1 MYDAVVVG
9 ARCAGASLAM
19 LLARRGYRVAL
30 VDRARFPSDTM
41 STHFLWQRGGARL
54 EALGLLGRLRDRGC
68 EPIRTITYD
77 LGPVAL
83 RGLGPSVGGVSD
95 TFCPRRAVLD
105 QLLVEA
111 AVEAGAELFEGVSVR
126 SLTWSHDRVSGI
138 EAASTDGAAFKLR
151 GRVVVGA
158 DGLHSRIARAV
169 GSETYCAQPPLTCV
183 YYSYWSGIA
192 DQRAAFYA
200 RPGRLILMWPT
211 NDDLTCIYIGW
222 PRAEFTS
229 LKTDLEGNFLRTLE
243 LVPGL
248 RDMVEAGRREER
260 FAGTGDLPNM
270 YRRSRGAGWALAGDA
285 GHHKDPATGMGMS
298 DAFTSADLLAD
309 ALHEALA
316 GERSW
321 DDALQEY
328 EGRRDEVTANGFR
341 LTLGAAALAPVPVH
355 LLKFYELASARPAL
369 TERIFGV
376 LGGSIRIEDV
386 YSRESM
392 AEVMGANAV

>member
-1 MYDAVVVG
+1 
-9 ARCAGASLAM
+9 M
-19 LLARRGYRVAL
+19 LLARRGYRVGL
-30 VDRARFPSDTM
+30 VDRATFPSDTM

-54 EALGLLGRLRDRGC
+54 QGWGLLQRLRERGC

-77 LGPVAL
+77 VGPVAL
-83 RGLGPSVGGVSD
+83 RGLGPPIGGISD
-95 TFCPRRAVLD
+95 TFCPRRLVLD

-111 AVEAGAELFEGVSVR
+111 AVEAGAELFEGVSMR

-138 EAASTDGAAFKLR
+138 EAASRERTAFKLR
-151 GRVVVGA
+151 ARVVVGA
-158 DGLHSRIARAV
+158 DGLHSRVARAV
-169 GSETYCAQPPLTCV
+169 GSETYCGQPPLTCV

-192 DQRAAFYA
+192 DRRAAFYG

-211 NDDLTCIYIGW
+211 NDDLTCIYVGW
-222 PRAEFTS
+222 PRAEFAS

-260 FAGTGDLPNM
+260 FTGTGDLPNM

-298 DAFTSADLLAD
+298 DAFASADLLAD

-316 GERSW
+316 GDRSW
-321 DDALQEY
+321 DDAMQDY

-341 LTLGAAALAPVPVH
+341 LALGAAALAPVPVH
-355 LLKFYELASARPAL
+355 LLRFYELASARPAL

-386 YSRESM
+386 YSRESI
-392 AEVMGANAV
+392 AQVMGANGAV

>member
-30 VDRARFPSDTM
+30 VDRATFPSDTM

-54 EALGLLGRLRDRGC
+54 EAWGLLERLRNRGC

-77 LGPVAL
+77 VGPVAL
-83 RGLGPSVGGVSD
+83 RGLGPAVGGISD
-95 TFCPRRAVLD
+95 TFCPRRTVLD

-126 SLTWSHDRVSGI
+126 SLTWTDEGVSGI
-138 EAASTDGAAFKLR
+138 EAAPHHRPAFRLR

-158 DGLHSRIARAV
+158 DGLHSRVARAV

-192 DQRAAFYA
+192 DRRAAFYA
-200 RPGRLILMWPT
+200 RPRRLILKWPT

-222 PRAEFTS
+222 PRAEFGS

-270 YRRSRGAGWALAGDA
+270 YRRSHGAGWALAGDA
-285 GHHKDPATGMGMS
+285 GHHKDPTTGMGMS
-298 DAFTSADLLAD
+298 DAFASADLLSD
-309 ALHEALA
+309 ALHDALA

-321 DDALQEY
+321 EDALQHY
-328 EGRRDEVTANGFR
+328 EGRRDEATANGFR
-341 LTLGAAALAPVPVH
+341 LTLGAAALSPVPLHV
-355 LLKFYELASARPAL
+355 LKFYELASARPAL

-376 LGGSIRIEDV
+376 LGGSIRIEHV
-386 YSRESM
+386 YSRERM
-392 AEVMGANAV
+392 AEVMGANAN